1 MRRRS
6 AEEKSYC
13 KNEMNGVMKLKKEIL
28 RKRNNQ
34 FAIRLS
40 DSELALWNSK
50 QAASGLGK
58 TELFLKMLKSTRI
71 KVYSFN
77 ETLKALYNELR
88 HIGNNLNQAAY
99 LVNIDRFDVAAREI
113 DAMYQEFMNLM
124 NRFQKF
130 IDNPMINATVIDVAA
145 KKDGD

>member
-1 MRRRS
+1 M
-6 AEEKSYC
+6 EK
-13 KNEMNGVMKLKKEIL
+13 KTL

-50 QAASGLGK
+50 QSSSGLGK
-58 TELFLKMLKSTRI
+58 TEFFLKMLKSTRI

-77 ETLKALYNELR
+77 ESLKLLYNELR
-88 HIGNNLNQAAY
+88 HIGGNLNQAAY
-99 LVNIDRFDVAAREI
+99 LVNVGGYTEAAIEI
-113 DAMYQEFMNLM
+113 RAMYQEFMNLM
-124 NRFQKF
+124 NKFQKF
-130 IDNPMINATVIDVAA
+130 IDNPMINATVVDVSA

>member
-1 MRRRS
+1 
-6 AEEKSYC
+6 
-13 KNEMNGVMKLKKEIL
+13 MNGVRKLKKEIM

-58 TELFLKMLKSTRI
+58 TEFFLKMLKSTRI
-71 KVYSFN
+71 KVYCFN

-99 LVNIDRFDVAAREI
+99 LVNIDRFEGAAMEI
-113 DAMYQEFMNLM
+113 DMMFNSFEETMRKLQT
-124 NRFQKF
+124 F
-130 IDNPMINATVIDVAA
+130 IENPMINATVIE

>member
-1 MRRRS
+1 M
-6 AEEKSYC
+6 
-13 KNEMNGVMKLKKEIL
+13 KNKAA

-50 QAASGLGK
+50 QSASGLGK
-58 TELFLKMLKSTRI
+58 TEFFLKMLKSTRI

-77 ETLKALYNELR
+77 ESLKLLYNELR
-88 HIGNNLNQAAY
+88 HIGGNLNQVAY
-99 LVNIDRFDVAAREI
+99 LVNVGGYPEAAIEI
-113 DAMYQEFMNLM
+113 GAMYQEFMNLM
-124 NRFQKF
+124 NKFQKF

>member
-1 MRRRS
+1 MKNVS
-6 AEEKSYC
+6 A
-13 KNEMNGVMKLKKEIL
+13 

-58 TELFLKMLKSTRI
+58 TEFFLKMLKSTRI
-71 KVYSFN
+71 KVYCFN

-99 LVNIDRFDVAAREI
+99 LVNIDRFEGAAMEI
-113 DAMYQEFMNLM
+113 DMMFNSFEETMRKLQT
-124 NRFQKF
+124 F
-130 IDNPMINATVIDVAA
+130 IENPMINATVVEVPA
-145 KKDGD
+145 KDGD

>member
-1 MRRRS
+1 M
-6 AEEKSYC
+6 EQK
-13 KNEMNGVMKLKKEIL
+13 VL

-50 QAASGLGK
+50 QSASGMGK
-58 TELFLKMLKSTRI
+58 TEFFLKMLKNTRI

-77 ETLKALYNELR
+77 ESLKLLYNELR
-88 HIGNNLNQAAY
+88 HIGGNLNQAAY
-99 LVNIDRFDVAAREI
+99 LVNVDRFDVAAREI
-113 DAMYQEFMNLM
+113 DAMYREFMNLM
-124 NRFQKF
+124 NKFQKF
-130 IDNPMINATVIDVAA
+130 IDNPMINATVVDVPA

>member
-1 MRRRS
+1 M
-6 AEEKSYC
+6 EK
-13 KNEMNGVMKLKKEIL
+13 KTL

-50 QAASGLGK
+50 QSASGLGK
-58 TELFLKMLKSTRI
+58 TEFFLKMLKSTRI

-88 HIGNNLNQAAY
+88 HIGGNLNQAAY
-99 LVNIDRFDVAAREI
+99 LVNVDRFDVAAREI

-124 NRFQKF
+124 NKFQKF
-130 IDNPMINATVIDVAA
+130 IDNPMINATVIDIPA
-145 KKDGD
+145 KDGD

>member
-1 MRRRS
+1 M
-6 AEEKSYC
+6 EQK
-13 KNEMNGVMKLKKEIL
+13 VL

-50 QAASGLGK
+50 QSASGLGK
-58 TELFLKMLKSTRI
+58 TEFFLKMLKSTRI

-77 ETLKALYNELR
+77 ESLKLLYNELR
-88 HIGNNLNQAAY
+88 HIGGNLNQAAY
-99 LVNIDRFDVAAREI
+99 LVNIDRFEAAAMEI
-113 DAMYQEFMNLM
+113 DMMFNEFEEAMR
-124 NRFQKF
+124 RFQKF
-130 IDNPMINATVIDVAA
+130 IDNPMINATVIDVPA

>member
-1 MRRRS
+1 
-6 AEEKSYC
+6 
-13 KNEMNGVMKLKKEIL
+13 MNGVMKLKKEIS

-50 QAASGLGK
+50 LAASGLGK
-58 TELFLKMLKSTRI
+58 TELFLKMLKSARI

-124 NRFQKF
+124 KRFQKF
-130 IDNPMINATVIDVAA
+130 IDNPMINATFVDVPA
-145 KKDGD
+145 KDGD

>member
-1 MRRRS
+1 M
-6 AEEKSYC
+6 
-13 KNEMNGVMKLKKEIL
+13 KNVVA

-50 QAASGLGK
+50 QSASGLGK
-58 TELFLKMLKSTRI
+58 TEFFLKMLKSTRI

-77 ETLKALYNELR
+77 ESLKPLYNELR
-88 HIGNNLNQAAY
+88 HIGGNLNQAAY
-99 LVNIDRFDVAAREI
+99 LVNIDRFEAAAMEI
-113 DAMYQEFMNLM
+113 DMMFNEFEEAMR
-124 NRFQKF
+124 RFQKF
-130 IDNPMINATVIDVAA
+130 IDNPMINATVIDVPA

>member
-1 MRRRS
+1 M
-6 AEEKSYC
+6 
-13 KNEMNGVMKLKKEIL
+13 KNAVV

-50 QAASGLGK
+50 QSASGLGK
-58 TELFLKMLKSTRI
+58 TEFFLKMLKSTRI
-71 KVYSFN
+71 KVYCFN
-77 ETLKALYNELR
+77 ESLKLLYNELR
-88 HIGNNLNQAAY
+88 HIGGNLNQAAY
-99 LVNIDRFDVAAREI
+99 LVNVGGFPEAAIEI
-113 DAMYQEFMNLM
+113 GAMYQEFMNLM
-124 NRFQKF
+124 NKFQKF

>member
-1 MRRRS
+1 M
-6 AEEKSYC
+6 EK
-13 KNEMNGVMKLKKEIL
+13 KTL

-50 QAASGLGK
+50 QSACGLGK
-58 TELFLKMLKSTRI
+58 TEFFLKMLKSTRI

-88 HIGNNLNQAAY
+88 HIGVNLNQAAY
-99 LVNIDRFDVAAREI
+99 LVNVDRFDVAAREI
-113 DAMYQEFMNLM
+113 DAMYREFMNLM
-124 NRFQKF
+124 NKFQKF
-130 IDNPMINATVIDVAA
+130 IDNPMINATVIDVPA
-145 KKDGD
+145 KDGD

>member
-1 MRRRS
+1 M
-6 AEEKSYC
+6 
-13 KNEMNGVMKLKKEIL
+13 KNAAA

-50 QAASGLGK
+50 QSASGLGK
-58 TELFLKMLKSTRI
+58 TEFFLKMLKSTRI

-77 ETLKALYNELR
+77 ESLKLLYSELR
-88 HIGNNLNQAAY
+88 HIGGNLNQAAY
-99 LVNIDRFDVAAREI
+99 LVNVGGYTEAAIEI
-113 DAMYQEFMNLM
+113 GAMYQEFMNLM
-124 NRFQKF
+124 NKFQKF
-130 IDNPMINATVIDVAA
+130 IDNPMINATVVEVPA

>member
-1 MRRRS
+1 M
-6 AEEKSYC
+6 EK
-13 KNEMNGVMKLKKEIL
+13 KTL

-50 QAASGLGK
+50 QSASGMGK
-58 TELFLKMLKSTRI
+58 TEFFLKMLKSTRI

-77 ETLKALYNELR
+77 ESLKLLYNELR
-88 HIGNNLNQAAY
+88 HIGGNLNQAAY
-99 LVNIDRFDVAAREI
+99 LVNVDRFDVAAREI
-113 DAMYQEFMNLM
+113 DAMYQEFMNMM
-124 NRFQKF
+124 NKFQKF
-130 IDNPMINATVIDVAA
+130 IDNPMINATVVDVPA

>member
-1 MRRRS
+1 
-6 AEEKSYC
+6 
-13 KNEMNGVMKLKKEIL
+13 MKKAAA

-50 QAASGLGK
+50 QSASGLGK
-58 TELFLKMLKSTRI
+58 TEFFLKMLKSTRI

-77 ETLKALYNELR
+77 ESLKLLYNELR

-99 LVNIDRFDVAAREI
+99 LVNVGGYPEAAIEI
-113 DAMYQEFMNLM
+113 GAMYQEFMNLM
-124 NRFQKF
+124 NKFQKF

>member
-1 MRRRS
+1 M
-6 AEEKSYC
+6 EQK
-13 KNEMNGVMKLKKEIL
+13 VL

-50 QAASGLGK
+50 QSASGLSK
-58 TELFLKMLKSTRI
+58 TEFFLKMLKSTRI

-77 ETLKALYNELR
+77 ESLKLLYNELR
-88 HIGNNLNQAAY
+88 HIGGNLNQAAY
-99 LVNIDRFDVAAREI
+99 LVNIDRFEAAAMEI
-113 DAMYQEFMNLM
+113 GAMYQEFMNLM
-124 NRFQKF
+124 NKFQKF
-130 IDNPMINATVIDVAA
+130 IDNPMINATVVDLPA

>member
-1 MRRRS
+1 M
-6 AEEKSYC
+6 EK
-13 KNEMNGVMKLKKEIL
+13 KII

-58 TELFLKMLKSTRI
+58 TEFFLKMLKSTRI
-71 KVYSFN
+71 KVYCFN

-99 LVNIDRFDVAAREI
+99 LVNIDRFEGTAMEI
-113 DAMYQEFMNLM
+113 DMMFNSFEEIMRKLQT
-124 NRFQKF
+124 F
-130 IDNPMINATVIDVAA
+130 IENPMINAKIIDVSA
-145 KKDGD
+145 KDGD

>member
-1 MRRRS
+1 M
-6 AEEKSYC
+6 EK
-13 KNEMNGVMKLKKEIL
+13 KTL

-50 QAASGLGK
+50 QSASGMGK
-58 TELFLKMLKSTRI
+58 TEFFLKMLKSTRI

-77 ETLKALYNELR
+77 ESLKLLYNELR
-88 HIGNNLNQAAY
+88 HIGGNLNQAAY
-99 LVNIDRFDVAAREI
+99 LVNVDRYDVAAQEI
-113 DAMYQEFMNLM
+113 DAMYREFMNLM
-124 NRFQKF
+124 NKFQKF
-130 IDNPMINATVIDVAA
+130 IDNPMINATIIEVPT

>member
-1 MRRRS
+1 M
-6 AEEKSYC
+6 EK
-13 KNEMNGVMKLKKEIL
+13 KTL

-58 TELFLKMLKSTRI
+58 TEFFLKMLKSTRI

-77 ETLKALYNELR
+77 ESLKLLYNELR
-88 HIGNNLNQAAY
+88 HIGGNLNQAAY
-99 LVNIDRFDVAAREI
+99 LVNVDRFDVAAREI
-113 DAMYQEFMNLM
+113 DAMYREFMNLM
-124 NRFQKF
+124 NKFQKF
-130 IDNPMINATVIDVAA
+130 IDNPMINATIIEVPT

>member
-1 MRRRS
+1 M
-6 AEEKSYC
+6 EQK
-13 KNEMNGVMKLKKEIL
+13 VL

-50 QAASGLGK
+50 QSASGLGK
-58 TELFLKMLKSTRI
+58 TEFFLKMLKSTRI

-77 ETLKALYNELR
+77 ESLKLLYNELR

-99 LVNIDRFDVAAREI
+99 LVNVGGYPEAAIEI
-113 DAMYQEFMNLM
+113 GAMYQEFMNLM
-124 NRFQKF
+124 NKFQKF
-130 IDNPMINATVIDVAA
+130 IDNPMINATVVDFPA

>member
-1 MRRRS
+1 MKCK
-6 AEEKSYC
+6 EEKC
-13 KNEMNGVMKLKKEIL
+13 LEKKTL

-50 QAASGLGK
+50 QSASGLGK
-58 TELFLKMLKSTRI
+58 TEFFLKMLKSTRI

-77 ETLKALYNELR
+77 ESLKLLYSELR
-88 HIGNNLNQAAY
+88 HIGGNLNQAAY
-99 LVNIDRFDVAAREI
+99 LVNVGGYTEAAIEI
-113 DAMYQEFMNLM
+113 GAMYQEFMNLM
-124 NRFQKF
+124 NKFQKF
-130 IDNPMINATVIDVAA
+130 IDNPMINATVVEVPA

>member
-1 MRRRS
+1 
-6 AEEKSYC
+6 
-13 KNEMNGVMKLKKEIL
+13 MKKAAA

-50 QAASGLGK
+50 QSASGLGK
-58 TELFLKMLKSTRI
+58 TEFFLKMLKSTRI

-77 ETLKALYNELR
+77 ESLKLLYNELR
-88 HIGNNLNQAAY
+88 HIGGNLNQAAY
-99 LVNIDRFDVAAREI
+99 LVNIDRFEVAAMEI
-113 DAMYQEFMNLM
+113 DMMFNAFEETM
-124 NRFQKF
+124 RKFQKF
-130 IDNPMINATVIDVAA
+130 IDNPMINATIIDKPA

>member
-1 MRRRS
+1 M
-6 AEEKSYC
+6 EK
-13 KNEMNGVMKLKKEIL
+13 KTL

-50 QAASGLGK
+50 QSASGMGK
-58 TELFLKMLKSTRI
+58 TEFFLKMLKSTRI

-88 HIGNNLNQAAY
+88 HIGGNLNQAAY
-99 LVNIDRFDVAAREI
+99 LVNVDRFDVAAREI
-113 DAMYQEFMNLM
+113 DAMYREFMNLM
-124 NRFQKF
+124 NKFQKF
-130 IDNPMINATVIDVAA
+130 IDNPMINATIIDVPA
-145 KKDGD
+145 KDGD